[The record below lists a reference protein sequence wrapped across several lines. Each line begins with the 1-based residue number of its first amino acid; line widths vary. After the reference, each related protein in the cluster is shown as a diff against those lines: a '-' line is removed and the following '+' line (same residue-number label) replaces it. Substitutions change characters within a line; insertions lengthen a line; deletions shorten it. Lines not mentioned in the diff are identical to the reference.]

1 MIGKYC
7 NRKYNL
13 ALESNS
19 IQLGTVDL
27 YRNQNI
33 NSGTFDDEEGIIL
46 YKIKDS
52 IHLTSEISKN
62 YFDNAIQIWGDNGPT
77 IDKCFFDTELPI
89 IISNGDL
96 GLVKLNGDS
105 TNLIKIDLTSF
116 YYIFSTTF
124 TEDSPSIKTANEIDN
139 SYDSFYQILDPEL
152 LSRTIAHKL
161 INEVNNGRLLLE
173 SKNYSIGDQK
183 INVNY
188 QCGMVNYDISK
199 IEEMSQNND
208 SKLTFKDRL
217 LKSIFNKNTKHN
229 HNYQNEFRFVFWF
242 TDSNSELLKLP
253 SNKSY
258 ILNLDSIDDLFV
270 NIELTKH
277 N

>member
-7 NRKYNL
+7 ATKYNL
-13 ALESNS
+13 GIKSNS

-33 NSGTFDDEEGIIL
+33 NSGTFDVEEGIIL
-46 YKIKDS
+46 YKITDS
-52 IHLTSEISKN
+52 IQLTSDISKN
-62 YFDNAIQIWGDNGPT
+62 YFDNTIKSDGNNGLT
-77 IDKCFFDTELPI
+77 IGKCFFDTELPI

-96 GLVKLNGDS
+96 GLAKLNGDS

-173 SKNYSIGDQK
+173 SKNYSIGYQK

-229 HNYQNEFRFVFWF
+229 HNYQNEFRFVF
-242 TDSNSELLKLP
+242 
-253 SNKSY
+253 
-258 ILNLDSIDDLFV
+258 
-270 NIELTKH
+270 
-277 N
+277 